1 MGKDLE
7 IILYEGP
14 VEETG
19 EGKHELSILCS
30 EARVFACDFSL
41 CWEIKISLRQD
52 CLKCLLRV
60 CRIKYQVKNIA
71 VFEKAYSVEDT

>member
-7 IILYEGP
+7 IIFYEGP

-30 EARVFACDFSL
+30 EARVFACDISL
-41 CWEIKISLRQD
+41 CWEIKISLRQG
-52 CLKCLLRV
+52 L
-60 CRIKYQVKNIA
+60 
-71 VFEKAYSVEDT
+71 S